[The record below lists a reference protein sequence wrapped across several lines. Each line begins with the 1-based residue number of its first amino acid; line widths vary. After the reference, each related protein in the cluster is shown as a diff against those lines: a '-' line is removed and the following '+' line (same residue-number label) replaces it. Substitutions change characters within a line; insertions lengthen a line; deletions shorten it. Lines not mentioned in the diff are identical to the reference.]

1 MKSKLALQIVMGLV
15 SLVPI
20 GGGIRGIIEGAPK
33 GMPLHFEAVSAVTAE
48 FRFLSTVW
56 LVAGLVILWIIPRVE
71 KETGAFRVVG
81 AAIILGGLSRI
92 ISLASLGPFHDDSSL
107 YIFMG
112 LEIGLTPLLLIWQ
125 SYVAKAYKA
134 STS

>member
-20 GGGIRGIIEGAPK
+20 GGGIRGIIQAPK
-33 GMPLHFEAVSAVTAE
+33 HMPLNFEAASAVTAE
-48 FRFLSTVW
+48 FRFLSAVW
-56 LVAGLVILWIIPRVE
+56 LVAGLVIIWIIPRVE

-92 ISLASLGPFHDDSSL
+92 ISLVTLGPFHDDSSL

-125 SYVAKAYKA
+125 TYVAKAYKA
-134 STS
+134 SLT